1 MPARRLLIVLLVVVG
16 AIGHPQAV
24 LAEPPNQGQNTVNVG
39 PITAGQTASQ
49 GTAGFDP
56 SGTKAT
62 SSSTTNVA
70 APPQA
75 QGPAGENN
83 GPALTYVPAPNGVVP
98 GGGTV
103 ALLVSCPT
111 GQTAYS
117 VFDSAGALVSTV
129 CIGNQ
134 GPPPG
139 PLPSAQQ
146 LAQAASD
153 GQPWPVLRV
162 STNPDMGLTGLAS
175 WFWCTGSASMPDATA
190 SSGPLTVTVR
200 AILAGVDWNFGD
212 GSRSAGGLGQ
222 PFPAQS
228 DVQHVFQTS
237 TFGLV
242 SGYMVTATV
251 HWTVTFSVNGGPFT
265 LLGVKSRSYSR
276 AYVVN
281 QLQPQAVGV
290 T

>member
-1 MPARRLLIVLLVVVG
+1 MVVRIVAAAFCAGTVIGLGAVPVRAEPVGTSSANTVVG
-16 AIGHPQAV
+16 PM
-24 LAEPPNQGQNTVNVG
+24 TKG
-39 PITAGQTASQ
+39 PTLSQ
-49 GTAGFDP
+49 GSAGFDP
-56 SGTKAT
+56 IGTKAT
-62 SSSTTNVA
+62 SNTTTDVA
-70 APPQA
+70 PTAQVQPPP
-75 QGPAGENN
+75 GGN
-83 GPALTYVPAPNGVVP
+83 GGTPLTYVPAPNGVVP

-103 ALLVSCPT
+103 ALLVSCPP

-117 VFDSAGALVSTV
+117 VFDSAGALISTV
-129 CIGNQ
+129 CAGNQ

-139 PLPSAQQ
+139 PLPLAQQ

-153 GQPWPVLRV
+153 GQPWPILRV
-162 STNPDMGLTGLAS
+162 STNPAIGLPGLAS

-200 AILAGVDWNFGD
+200 ATLAGVDWNFGD

-237 TFGLV
+237 TFGMAT
-242 SGYMVTATV
+242 GYTITATV
-251 HWTVTFSVNGGPFT
+251 SWIVTFSVNGGPFT
-265 LLGVKSRSYSR
+265 VLGVKARSYSR
-276 AYVVN
+276 SYVVN

>member
-1 MPARRLLIVLLVVVG
+1 VRAEPVGTSSANTVVG
-16 AIGHPQAV
+16 PMT
-24 LAEPPNQGQNTVNVG
+24 NG
-39 PITAGQTASQ
+39 PTLSQ

-70 APPQA
+70 APQQA

-83 GPALTYVPAPNGVVP
+83 GPALTYVPAQNGVAP

-103 ALLVSCPT
+103 VLLVSCPP

-117 VFDSAGALVSTV
+117 VFDAAGALVSTACV
-129 CIGNQ
+129 GNQ
-134 GPPPG
+134 GPAPGG

-153 GQPWPVLRV
+153 TQPWPVLRV
-162 STNPDMGLTGLAS
+162 STNPDIGLTGLAS
-175 WFWCTGSASMPDATA
+175 WFWCAGSASMPDATA
-190 SSGPLTVTVR
+190 NSGPLTVTVR
-200 AILAGVDWNFGD
+200 ATLAGVDWNFGD

-222 PFPAQS
+222 PFPVQS

-237 TFGLV
+237 TFGLA
-242 SGYMVTATV
+242 SGYTVTATV
-251 HWTVTFSVNGGPFT
+251 RWTVTFSVNGGPFT
-265 LLGVKSRSYSR
+265 VLGVKSRSYSR
-276 AYVVN
+276 SYIVN
-281 QLQPQAVGV
+281 QLQPEAVGV